1 MIKDWLRRYKQES
14 DRDRRDEMRT
24 KLFDYLVENR
34 EFIWRYPEFG
44 AIIREKLIG
53 FIEEGGLPYHWHYE
67 QIFGLSDLDIK
78 IERSREERSRKFI
91 QQIYSIE

>member
-53 FIEEGGLPYHWHYE
+53 FIQEGGLPYHWHYE
-67 QIFGLSDLDIK
+67 QIFGLI
-78 IERSREERSRKFI
+78 
-91 QQIYSIE
+91 